1 MKILITA
8 PSLKTN
14 KNVSGISSVV
24 NNILA
29 ITKLS
34 YFHLVVGKEDQ
45 RKRSLLWV
53 LDQITLPLKLIKT
66 IISNKIDVFHLNA
79 PLNPLAIARDSILLN
94 IAKILRVKVV
104 LHLHGG
110 KYLTKVPEQKWLY
123 HYLKCFFKWADHII
137 VLSDYEKQWIINDY
151 CMKLEMVSSLPN
163 CVPFTLRANNKIR
176 KEKVRLIFLGRIVQ
190 IKGIK
195 NIVESVSQLIEDRD
209 DFEFYL
215 YGDGP
220 CKDDVVDR
228 LSSKLGE
235 SFQYKGVV
243 SGQSKID
250 AFLEADMFLLP
261 SLSGEGL
268 PVALLEAMSYGVIP
282 IVTIDGSMGTVVQ
295 NGVNGYIVNKDDST
309 DLHNVL
315 NKVISAIQEE
325 IIDKVKEDAVNT
337 IRERYDCKC
346 YGEKL
351 EKIYREVML

>member
-8 PSLKTN
+8 PSLNTN

-34 YFHLVVGKEDQ
+34 YVHLVVGKEDQ

-53 LDQITLPLKLIKT
+53 FDQITLPLRLIKS
-66 IISNKIDVFHLNA
+66 IINNNIDIFHLNA

-94 IAKILRVKVV
+94 IAKILCVKVI

-110 KYLTKVPEQKWLY
+110 KYLTRVPEHQWLY
-123 HYLKCFFKWADHII
+123 NYLRYFFNKADHII
-137 VLSDYEKQWIINDY
+137 VLSDYERKLITSDY
-151 CMKLEMVSSLPN
+151 KIKPEMVLSLPN
-163 CVPFTLRANNKIR
+163 CVSIPLEKRIKR
-176 KEKVRLIFLGRIVQ
+176 KKLKVRLIFLGRIID

-195 NIVESVSQLIEDRD
+195 NIVVSVSQLIEERN

-220 CKDDVVDR
+220 CKDDVINR
-228 LSSKLGE
+228 LSSKLGS

-243 SGQSKID
+243 SSQSKID
-250 AFLEADMFLLP
+250 ALLEADIFLLP

-268 PVALLEAMSYGVIP
+268 PVALLEAMSYGVVP
-282 IVTIDGSMGTVVQ
+282 IVTTDGSMGTVVE
-295 NGVNGYIVNKDDST
+295 NEVNGYIVNKDDST
-309 DLHNVL
+309 DLYIVL
-315 NKVISAIQEE
+315 NKVISAIQEGTV
-325 IIDKVKEDAVNT
+325 DKVKEDAVNT
-337 IRERYDCKC
+337 IKERYDCKC